1 MATTWRVDLRAA
13 LVAILEDQSA
23 ATPTLLRKVWPNRPQ
38 SFGETPCAYVSTI
51 PERVEHDAGTRRRTS
66 TPQVVLVDSY
76 RDNAQT
82 GDLLDQLVDY
92 LVDRF
97 DLPGNVSRVPNTII
111 EIVSISDT
119 DVEVNGPEKSL
130 TYRGVVLGFDRTII
144 LEGRQ

>member
-13 LVAILEDQSA
+13 LVAILEDQSS

-38 SFGETPCAYVSTI
+38 SFGETPCAYVSNMN
-51 PERVEHDAGTRRRTS
+51 ERIEHDAGTRRRTT

-82 GDLLDQLVDY
+82 GDLLDQLVDL

-97 DLPGNVSRVPNTII
+97 DLVGNVSRVANTII
-111 EIVSISDT
+111 ELASVSDT
-119 DVEVNGPEKSL
+119 DVEMLGTERTVS
-130 TYRGVVLGFDRTII
+130 YRGVILGFDRTII